1 MSGTAFA
8 GALDTIKSPLT
19 LKSTLTVDGASTFT
33 GEAVFNGGAIAPGI
47 IEGLADPGTG
57 VAIPVTDSVAIAL
70 TIGSAGAETNTV
82 AIPTFLGQKLIFCVD
97 VVGTGTRVVTFASA
111 INVATNT
118 IATFATARQ
127 NLTVEAIQLA
137 GVLAWEVTNN
147 NGTVV
152 LS

>member
-1 MSGTAFA
+1 MTALA
-8 GALDTIKSPLT
+8 ASLKTVKSDLT

-33 GEAVFNGGAIAPGI
+33 GESVFDGGI
-47 IEGLADPGTG
+47 IASTVLEALADPGTG
-57 VAIPVTDSVAIAL
+57 EAVPVTDSVIIAI
-70 TIGSAGAETNTV
+70 TTGASGETNTV
-82 AIPTFLGQKLIFCVD
+82 AIPTFLGQKLMFCLDVD
-97 VVGTGTRVVTFASA
+97 GGGDRVITFASA
-111 INVATNT
+111 INVAGNT

-147 NGTVV
+147 NGSVA